1 MVVIVTMKTDGTRT
15 IYCSIRGLEGLNAL
29 DPARYQEVKTKLGLT
44 VAPYYGQVTFV
55 EKTAEEVLRVLTEDL
70 WMTVQ
75 APGEESW
82 TLQSNNCYPGVASQE
97 YEQQKTEYQAREKK
111 MDNYNYNME
120 KLKADAKKP
129 LTVAVLCEA
138 PGLKDY
144 TLVVTEQNR
153 VDWRYTIWGI

>member
-29 DPARYQEVKTKLGLT
+29 DPARYQEVKTKLGLV

-55 EKTAEEVLRVLTEDL
+55 EKTAKEVL

-82 TLQSNNCYPGVASQE
+82 TLQNNNPEVASQQ
-97 YEQQKTEYQAREKK
+97 YEAWAREKK
-111 MDNYNYNME
+111 KMDN
-120 KLKADAKKP
+120 
-129 LTVAVLCEA
+129 
-138 PGLKDY
+138 
-144 TLVVTEQNR
+144 
-153 VDWRYTIWGI
+153 

>member
-1 MVVIVTMKTDGTRT
+1 M
-15 IYCSIRGLEGLNAL
+15 
-29 DPARYQEVKTKLGLT
+29 AR
-44 VAPYYGQVTFV
+44 
-55 EKTAEEVLRVLTEDL
+55 
-70 WMTVQ
+70 
-75 APGEESW
+75 S
-82 TLQSNNCYPGVASQE
+82 
-97 YEQQKTEYQAREKK
+97 REKK

-138 PGLKDY
+138 SGLKDY